1 MPSVHR
7 ANVAIAVAEEARAH
21 IDQVIAACRAVGL
34 EHTSTLR
41 RIGVVTGSVELGT
54 LPKLRTVAGVL
65 AVELEDDLWVRE
77 QRWRAG

>member
-1 MPSVHR
+1 MRR

-21 IDQVIAACRAVGL
+21 IDQVIAACRDAGL
-34 EHTSTLR
+34 EHTATLT

-65 AVELEDDLWVRE
+65 AVELEDDL
-77 QRWRAG
+77 